1 MTGKNKPM
9 SSISLASAIGMS
21 EAGAKGHLLSD
32 LDACRAAA
40 ESSRARARLQ
50 SKALNKILIGLGT
63 VLNIPDPSGQKAIW
77 LPETRVGFLGLLID
91 SSPGVLLAAWR
102 QAAGHHALG
111 WDHHATAS
119 SFQQAAQM
127 AGKMIAAAPA
137 IQLSKLYAGAMY
149 KVMTREL
156 EWDTMYPSCK
166 QTWSASETP

>member
-1 MTGKNKPM
+1 MTGKNKPI

-91 SSPGVLLAAWR
+91 SSPGVLLAA
-102 QAAGHHALG
+102 
-111 WDHHATAS
+111 
-119 SFQQAAQM
+119 
-127 AGKMIAAAPA
+127 
-137 IQLSKLYAGAMY
+137 
-149 KVMTREL
+149 
-156 EWDTMYPSCK
+156 
-166 QTWSASETP
+166 